1 MERKN
6 RFRSGI
12 RCVCF
17 IAAMM
22 LWAVVMTG
30 VTALAAVDLSTGG
43 SSFAVAEKHAYWDG
57 GLRMSEFRVGTEDPV
72 IGIFDL
78 TGSHNF
84 TPLTEGVDYNVVR
97 IGRVFNHEATDVT
110 GNFNKNLPGDYTF
123 TIEGINDY
131 TGTAVVDRFTLYD
144 PSNPDLSTVPPA
156 DDTTQTT
163 PAGGATQTTP
173 TGGASQT
180 VSAGGTSQAAAEA
193 VTQKG
198 TSIKKVT
205 KYKKAFKVYWKK
217 STKKNAT
224 GYQIRYSLKPNMENA
239 KTVTVKG
246 YKSTSK
252 KITKLKAKTNYYIQV
267 RVYKTN
273 GGKKCYSAWSKTK
286 TVKTK

>member
-1 MERKN
+1 
-6 RFRSGI
+6 
-12 RCVCF
+12 
-17 IAAMM
+17 MM

-30 VTALAAVDLSTGG
+30 VTALAAVDLSAGG
-43 SSFAVAEKHAYWDG
+43 SQFSVAEKHAYWDG
-57 GLRMSEFRVGTEDPV
+57 GLRLSQFKVGTDDPV
-72 IGIFDL
+72 IGIFEM
-78 TGSHNF
+78 TGSHSF
-84 TPLTEGVDYNVVR
+84 TPLTEGKDYKVIR
-97 IGRVFNHEATDVT
+97 IGRVFNHDPSDVT
-110 GNFNKNLPGDYTF
+110 GNFNKNLPGNYTY
-123 TIEGINDY
+123 TIEGINGY
-131 TGTAVVDRFTLYD
+131 TGITTVDSFTLYD

-163 PAGGATQTTP
+163 PAGGT
-173 TGGASQT
+173 SQT
-180 VSAGGTSQAAAEA
+180 VSAGGASQTAAEA